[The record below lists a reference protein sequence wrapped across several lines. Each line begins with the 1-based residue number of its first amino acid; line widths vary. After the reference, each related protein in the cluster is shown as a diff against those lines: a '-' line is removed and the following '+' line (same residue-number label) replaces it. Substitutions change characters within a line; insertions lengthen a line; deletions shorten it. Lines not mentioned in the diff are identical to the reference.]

1 MAGGASW
8 QCRPG
13 GAAFPLALEQVCPQ
27 HICSA
32 LTARKAASSKLGDL
46 LHKRMQGH
54 RETGA
59 KLTASVST
67 QDCMWRAAAYTYHM
81 AGKRQTGQSP
91 SPLHSSSS
99 LTKADVSLQTDSQ
112 ACKRPI
118 PPASPITS
126 SVWITL
132 LTCESLKAMHC
143 LEHKIRVKCCTSRSK

>member
-1 MAGGASW
+1 LAVPAGRSRLPARLGASVSPAHLH
-8 QCRPG
+8 CSH
-13 GAAFPLALEQVCPQ
+13 GAEGRQL
-27 HICSA
+27 
-32 LTARKAASSKLGDL
+32 SKLGAL

-67 QDCMWRAAAYTYHM
+67 QDCMWRAAASTYHM
-81 AGKRQTGQSP
+81 AGKPQTGQSP

-99 LTKADVSLQTDSQ
+99 LTKADVSLQTDSGLQ
-112 ACKRPI
+112 RPI
-118 PPASPITS
+118 PPAFPNTS

-132 LTCESLKAMHC
+132 LTCASLKAMHC